1 MKENKI
7 ENNKINFN
15 QNFSIDQSTF
25 EHFKAC
31 LNKKK
36 EKKEIKIDEIR
47 TLTYKAEQCENTQSL
62 FEEF

>member
-31 LNKKK
+31 LIQ
-36 EKKEIKIDEIR
+36 KKEIKIDEIR
-47 TLTYKAEQCENTQSL
+47 MLTYKAEQCENTQSL